1 MHVAKNPA
9 VPCMSTATVWCLPKH
24 DQLQHRGKKRC
35 DCTFLHKYQYSFV
48 QVLDWLEDELELGE
62 YRREFARAKVD
73 GALLLNLEV
82 CDISLDN

>member
-1 MHVAKNPA
+1 MTRP
-9 VPCMSTATVWCLPKH
+9 L
-24 DQLQHRGKKRC
+24 
-35 DCTFLHKYQYSFV
+35 V

-82 CDISLDN
+82 CLTPEDRIQQYTRFSAEKWLNLCSLGRVSPPQTARCTRN